1 MKLKTRSGGLREFEQ
16 RVLDGDVKAMRALV
30 RQASG
35 PNTLTMPFHEGTEIR
50 AKADG
55 TGGTRLLFTGYAS
68 VVESPYTMQDWYGP
82 YEEVIR
88 SGAFTKT
95 LAEDPDV
102 VFCLNHDWM
111 AAPMAR
117 TTAGTCRLSEDTTG
131 LLVEADLDPKRSDV
145 YILQSC
151 MDAGELD
158 AMSFA
163 FYVVRQTWSPD
174 YEQRD
179 IKEVDLDGGD
189 VCEVT
194 HPANP
199 ATGGTTALRKAAG
212 LALARSRVPALI
224 VERARIEKRAGATLS
239 SATMTT
245 LQEVLDLIAEADVA
259 VDVAQE
265 VLSELMGVPNPNED
279 DVEETDSTDTETETN
294 SESKSSPAGPDP
306 VAVRERLR
314 LQALAGK

>member
-1 MKLKTRSGGLREFEQ
+1 MKIRNGGLNIKELEQ
-16 RVLDGDVKAMRALV
+16 RVLDGNLTALRPLV
-30 RQASG
+30 RQLSG
-35 PNTLTMPFHEGTEIR
+35 LNTLTMPFNEGTEIR
-50 AKADG
+50 VAPDG
-55 TGGTRLLFTGYAS
+55 TGGSRLLFTGYAS
-68 VVESPYTMQDWYGP
+68 IIESPYTMQDWYGP

-88 SGAFTKT
+88 GGAFTKT
-95 LAEDPDV
+95 LAENPDV

-117 TTAGTCRLSEDTTG
+117 TTAGTCRLSEDATG
-131 LLVEADLDPKRSDV
+131 LHVEADLDPKRSDV

-151 MDAGELD
+151 MEAGELD

-189 VCEVT
+189 VSEVT

-199 ATGGTTALRKAAG
+199 ATGGTTALRAAAG
-212 LALARSRVPALI
+212 RAIARSSIPRLI
-224 VERARIEKRAGATLS
+224 VERARVEKRAGATLS
-239 SATMTT
+239 AATMST
-245 LQEVLDLIAEADVA
+245 LQEVLDLVAEADVA

-265 VLSELMGVPNPNED
+265 LLSELMGVENPNAD
-279 DVEETDSTDTETETN
+279 DTSSADDDTPEGETLNASD
-294 SESKSSPAGPDP
+294 GPDP
-306 VAVRERLR
+306 ALVRERLR
-314 LQALAGK
+314 LVQAARRR